1 MNYNI
6 ICMALSHVI
15 EIKRILRGDLKPY
28 MGRNVKHM
36 TLSFDTFELRME
48 DA

>member
-1 MNYNI
+1 MSYN
-6 ICMALSHVI
+6 MYGFKSRDR
-15 EIKRILRGDLKPY
+15 IKRILRGDLKPY